1 MKKKGF
7 YLVSKNAMVAAF
19 CAEGEIEMFG
29 LAERRFNDSA
39 SWNTLISGYFQN
51 GCQVKPLKL
60 LFVRGIMVLNGM
72 RILLLSFLS
81 VCADLRNLKIGKIKT
96 MLVLEYE
103 VCRVIALQWT
113 GGPRSLQAF
122 WASRREGSIV

>member
-1 MKKKGF
+1 
-7 YLVSKNAMVAAF
+7 MVF
-19 CAEGEIEMFG
+19 
-29 LAERRFNDSA
+29 
-39 SWNTLISGYFQN
+39 
-51 GCQVKPLKL
+51 
-60 LFVRGIMVLNGM
+60 NGM

-113 GGPRSLQAF
+113 DGPRSFFELLSKFIAKEAVIPDMLKKKGLSLF
-122 WASRREGSIV
+122 N

>member
-1 MKKKGF
+1 
-7 YLVSKNAMVAAF
+7 
-19 CAEGEIEMFG
+19 
-29 LAERRFNDSA
+29 
-39 SWNTLISGYFQN
+39 LISGYFQN

-60 LFVRGIMVLNGM
+60 LFVRGRMVLNGM

-122 WASRREGSIV
+122 